1 MAKKTPEQMQQDE
14 QDFAASY
21 DEDMPMPVEQ
31 TEDEAFGLT
40 PEVAEV
46 SEEDDYP
53 NSPDEAESV
62 ADEPAAE
69 APVDIAAPVEATE
82 PEPAKGDDL
91 AKEVQRLKSWEGR
104 LKAMEAQLKA
114 GKPADEPETPAEEVA
129 EEAAEAAEEVGD
141 VEEVKDLDG
150 AIKVLKHDFGETFTK
165 MLMIVIDAKVG
176 QANEGVAKSV
186 DEIINDIVD
195 TKAKAHFEAI
205 ADKHPDFMEIAD
217 SPEFAAYLDAMPEEE
232 KAKAQQIVEGGTS
245 REINAL
251 LTAYKATKAAPEQVA
266 EQMPAEDDSMMD
278 AAEGIRSSGMRLPT
292 QPAASEDYS
301 KAWDE
306 FM

>member
-31 TEDEAFGLT
+31 SEDEAFGLV
-40 PEVAEV
+40 PEAQAAPEAN
-46 SEEDDYP
+46 EEDDYP
-53 NSPDEAESV
+53 NSPEEALLAEDDAEMPAEPV
-62 ADEPAAE
+62 AEAAE
-69 APVDIAAPVEATE
+69 PVASEDT
-82 PEPAKGDDL
+82 

-114 GKPADEPETPAEEVA
+114 GKSTEESETSLDEAGENADMSLPAATDAES
-129 EEAAEAAEEVGD
+129 
-141 VEEVKDLDG
+141 
-150 AIKVLKHDFGETFTK
+150 AIKALAADFGEEFTK
-165 MLMIVIDAKVG
+165 MLLMVIDAKVG
-176 QANEGVAKSV
+176 KANESVAKSV

-195 TKAKAHFEAI
+195 TKAKAHFESI

-217 SPEFAAYLDAMPEEE
+217 SPEFSAYLDAMPEED

-251 LTAYKATKAAPEQVA
+251 LTAYKATLTAPEAAPVEVQ
-266 EQMPAEDDSMMD
+266 DDSMMD
-278 AAEGIRSSGMRLPT
+278 AAEGVRSSGMRLPM
-292 QPAASEDYS
+292 QPSAASGDYEA
-301 KAWDE
+301 AWDE
-306 FM
+306 FKD